1 MSIKL
6 LKPAFVQTSANA
18 MTPNKIERLIPNYKT
33 ELGTKTTMLDKGE
46 VDQDN
51 QPILTPVTTQQG
63 YIQGWANDESGN
75 RINGYAFECEIEAMD
90 GKNILK
96 EIHLDLL
103 GNLQLFNESID
114 FELSSAFKN

>member
-6 LKPAFVQTSANA
+6 SKPAFVQISANA
-18 MTPNKIERLIPNYKT
+18 MTPTKIERLIPNFQTLFGFKEIIQKST
-33 ELGTKTTMLDKGE
+33 AIE
-46 VDQDN
+46 
-51 QPILTPVTTQQG
+51 QPHTIEIGKLVRQG
-63 YIQGWANDESGN
+63 YVQGWANDESGN
-75 RINGYAFECEIEAMD
+75 RIDGYAFECEIEDMD

-103 GNLQLFNESID
+103 GNLQLLNESIE